1 MYKNSSSFITLM
13 SGSKIFLQQVLA
25 LLAKD
30 LKTEWR
36 TREIFTSMFVFAVLV
51 IVVFNFA
58 IGADTELIRQVASGV
73 IWIALSFASVLG
85 LQRTGQMESEED
97 SLQGVLLALHDRSAL
112 FIAKMLAQMVYLLV
126 VVLCILPL
134 CSVWFRID
142 FIACIGELGMV
153 FMLGILGLSIVGT
166 LFAMITLHTR
176 AREVMLPML
185 FLPVSVP
192 LTIASV
198 YATAQLI
205 AGMTL
210 RDIAD
215 YISLIGV
222 FDIVFFTLVLLV
234 FDYIV
239 EE

>member
-1 MYKNSSSFITLM
+1 M
-13 SGSKIFLQQVLA
+13 SGSKVFLQQVLA

-51 IVVFNFA
+51 VVLFNFA
-58 IGADTELIRQVASGV
+58 IGADPELIRQVASGV
-73 IWIALSFASVLG
+73 IWVALLFATVLG
-85 LQRTGQMESEED
+85 LQRAAQMESEED
-97 SLQGVLLALHDRSAL
+97 SLQGVLLALRGRSAL
-112 FIAKMLAQMVYLLV
+112 FVAKMLAQMAYLLV
-126 VVLCILPL
+126 LALCTLPL
-134 CSVWFRID
+134 CGVWFHID
-142 FIACIGELGMV
+142 FITCIGALGVV

-205 AGMTL
+205 TGMTL
-210 RDIAD
+210 RDVAD
-215 YISLIGV
+215 YLSLLGV
-222 FDIVFFTLVLLV
+222 FDIVFFTLVLLI

-239 EE
+239 ED

>member
-1 MYKNSSSFITLM
+1 MYKNSNSFITLM
-13 SGSKIFLQQVLA
+13 SGSKIFLQQVRA

-51 IVVFNFA
+51 VVVFNFA

-85 LQRTGQMESEED
+85 FQRTGQMESEED
-97 SLQGVLLALHDRSAL
+97 SLQGILLALHDRSAL
-112 FIAKMLAQMVYLLV
+112 FIAKMLAQMLYLLIL
-126 VVLCILPL
+126 VLCILPL
-134 CSVWFRID
+134 CGIWFRID
-142 FIACIGELGMV
+142 FMTCIGELCATFTLGM
-153 FMLGILGLSIVGT
+153 LGLSIIGT
-166 LFAMITLHTR
+166 FFGMIALRTR
-176 AREVMLPML
+176 ACEVMLPML
-185 FLPVSVP
+185 FLPVSIP
-192 LTIASV
+192 LTIAAV
-198 YATAQLI
+198 QATTQLI
-205 AGMTL
+205 DGKSL

-215 YISLIGV
+215 YLVLIGI
-222 FDIVFFTLVLLV
+222 FDIVFFFLVIIV

>member
-1 MYKNSSSFITLM
+1 MYKNSNSFIALM

-134 CSVWFRID
+134 CSVWFRVD

-205 AGMTL
+205 GGMTL

-222 FDIVFFTLVLLV
+222 FDIVFFTLALLV
-234 FDYIV
+234 FDHIV

>member
-1 MYKNSSSFITLM
+1 MALM
-13 SGSKIFLQQVLA
+13 SGSKVFLQQVLA

-36 TREIFTSMFVFAVLV
+36 TQEIFTSMFVFSVLV

-97 SLQGVLLALHDRSAL
+97 SLQGVLLALHDSSAL
-112 FIAKMLAQMVYLLV
+112 FIAKMLAQVVYLLIV
-126 VVLCILPL
+126 GLCILPL
-134 CSVWFRID
+134 CGIWFHID
-142 FIACIGELGMV
+142 FIACIGDIGIV
-153 FMLGILGLSIVGT
+153 FVLGILGLSIVGT

-210 RDIAD
+210 RDIVD

-222 FDIVFFTLVLLV
+222 FDVVFFTLVLLV
-234 FDYIV
+234 FDHIV